1 MVGKNEFG
9 FEFFDFDKIPQNSD
23 LHPKVHH
30 FRSSSI
36 PSIINELEE
45 HWNYVL
51 KHKICIPAHEI
62 FVGKGDEI
70 AKRIPTTYLGDKLF
84 DDHSSTKLEDD
95 KDDNDGITDF
105 EIGDCPVI
113 DTVDMFQAVS
123 KPSTKVLPDTA
134 MDNTVSNHSCD
145 RDGSS
150 SHVNNNT
157 PLINDNI
164 NVASSSKDSN
174 TSNSYSTSEANAI
187 YLVLG
192 GSLLLKN
199 YDMEKGLF
207 KLGKASS
214 DIIESLKD
222 TQRKFQQQVLKT
234 VSTLKVQF
242 EKWERSFLSENNL
255 CAPSVSD
262 VENNIYIADIF
273 RKIHIGNQ
281 LLKNWSISF

>member
-1 MVGKNEFG
+1 M
-9 FEFFDFDKIPQNSD
+9 
-23 LHPKVHH
+23 
-30 FRSSSI
+30 
-36 PSIINELEE
+36 
-45 HWNYVL
+45 
-51 KHKICIPAHEI
+51 
-62 FVGKGDEI
+62 
-70 AKRIPTTYLGDKLF
+70 T
-84 DDHSSTKLEDD
+84 
-95 KDDNDGITDF
+95 DDNDGITDF

-113 DTVDMFQAVS
+113 DTVDMFQAVI

-145 RDGSS
+145 KDGSS

-164 NVASSSKDSN
+164 NVASSKDSN
-174 TSNSYSTSEANAI
+174 TSNSHSTSEANAI

-192 GSLLLKN
+192 GSPLLKN

-222 TQRKFQQQVLKT
+222 TQSKFQQQVLKI